1 MSTADIKRFHRA
13 AQDGC
18 IDLLHQATR
27 KDCNA
32 PDEEGMTPT
41 LWAAYHGHLNALR
54 VLTGRGGN
62 PDKCDYFGNTALHC
76 AAAKGHINC
85 VSFLVNFGANLWTL
99 DNNYLSAKDVAANNN
114 RKEILKYLDKVMDT
128 QQKKSSKNI
137 AKMKEKAK
145 QDTEKRVKNLQKIQ
159 CRAIKT
165 AEKSEKELE
174 RQQQKMFSTN
184 ILSDQ
189 SKSRPSFAGIGET
202 LRKDSKLLYTT
213 SPKYSDIVN
222 INQAQSTLVLKRG
235 QGAVSKK
242 IQQRKAIQSDFKV
255 REIESNGK
263 QSVRSLSGLRRDSE
277 VLYVPRYETQNNE
290 SAKQFPLLKNVF
302 DGQKNF
308 ARSHSEPNIFQ
319 VGEFSQLGPSSIFE
333 RPGFGSM
340 AFRGSL
346 TGALLSLPDYEDNS
360 YEDDK
365 SKNNDL
371 DHRNGSVNDSI
382 GSAGSLA
389 RRHAPWDDEVILNND
404 DEVAHDSTPII
415 LFLAAHGMTEYIP
428 LFTKEKIDLESLI
441 LLTDS
446 DLKDLGLPLGPR
458 RKLRQA
464 LEQRKKALENPGEV
478 TDTKL

>member
-1 MSTADIKRFHRA
+1 MSTMDKDRFHRA
-13 AQDGC
+13 AQDGYV
-18 IDLLHQATR
+18 DLLHHATR

-54 VLTGRGGN
+54 VLTGRGGD

-76 AAAKGHINC
+76 AAANGHMNC
-85 VSFLVNFGANLWTL
+85 VSFLVSFGANMWAL
-99 DNNYLSAKDVAANNN
+99 DNDYLSAKDVAANNS
-114 RKEILKYLDKVMDT
+114 RDDILKYLDKVMDT
-128 QQKKSSKNI
+128 QQKKNSKNVD
-137 AKMKEKAK
+137 KMKDKAK
-145 QDTEKRVKNLQKIQ
+145 RDTEKRVKNLQKIQ
-159 CRAIKT
+159 HKAIKL
-165 AEKSEKELE
+165 AEKSERELE
-174 RQQQKMFSTN
+174 KQRKM
-184 ILSDQ
+184 I
-189 SKSRPSFAGIGET
+189 IGQT
-202 LRKDSKLLYTT
+202 FRKDSKLLYTS

-222 INQAQSTLVLKRG
+222 NSQSTLGLKRG
-235 QGAVSKK
+235 RGAVSKK
-242 IQQRKAIQSDFKV
+242 IQQRKEVIESDFKI
-255 REIESNGK
+255 REVESHGK

-277 VLYVPRYETQNNE
+277 VLYVPRYETQNSE
-290 SAKQFPLLKNVF
+290 SARQRPLLKNVF
-302 DGQKNF
+302 DGKNS

-319 VGEFSQLGPSSIFE
+319 PVEFSQLEPSSIFE

-346 TGALLSLPDYEDNS
+346 TGALLSLPDHEDNS
-360 YEDDK
+360 YEEDVQ
-365 SKNNDL
+365 SKENDL

-389 RRHAPWDDEVILNND
+389 RRHVPWDGEVILDDDND
-404 DEVAHDSTPII
+404 AHDSTPII

-428 LFTKEKIDLESLI
+428 LFTRERIDLESLI

-446 DLKDLGLPLGPR
+446 DLKDLGLHLGPR

-464 LEQRKKALENPGEV
+464 LEERKKALENPGEV